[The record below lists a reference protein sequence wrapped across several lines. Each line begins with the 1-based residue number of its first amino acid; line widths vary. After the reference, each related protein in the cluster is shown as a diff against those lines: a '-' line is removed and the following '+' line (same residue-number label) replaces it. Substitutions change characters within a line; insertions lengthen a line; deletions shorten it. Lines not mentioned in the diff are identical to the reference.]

1 MAKKDPFEKF
11 RQATLGAETE
21 SPLKAALTQ
30 ESKAA
35 ATVDTRVPVR
45 PAASSAP
52 AAIPAQAPAVQQQKV
67 SKNESRELVSFHI
80 EKEMKRLLGYIKFD
94 TGKSY
99 GDLYC
104 EAVEDL
110 LRKYGK
116 L

>member
-11 RQATLGAETE
+11 KEATLGGATE

-30 ESKAA
+30 EPK
-35 ATVDTRVPVR
+35 TVEPVDTRVPVR
-45 PAASSAP
+45 PTAAP
-52 AAIPAQAPAVQQQKV
+52 VQAPVSQPEKV
-67 SKNESRELVSFHI
+67 SKNNTRELVSFHI

>member
-11 RQATLGAETE
+11 RQATLGGETK
-21 SPLKAALTQ
+21 SPLKAALSQ
-30 ESKAA
+30 EPKA
-35 ATVDTRVPVR
+35 TEPVDTRVPVR
-45 PAASSAP
+45 PAAP
-52 AAIPAQAPAVQQQKV
+52 AAPVQEPVAQPEKV
-67 SKNESRELVSFHI
+67 SKNNSRELVSFHLD
-80 EKEMKRLLGYIKFD
+80 KELKRLLGYIKFD

>member
-11 RQATLGAETE
+11 RQATLGGEAD

-30 ESKAA
+30 EPK
-35 ATVDTRVPVR
+35 TVQPVDTRVPVR
-45 PAASSAP
+45 PAPP
-52 AAIPAQAPAVQQQKV
+52 AAPVQEPVAQPEKV
-67 SKNESRELVSFHI
+67 SKNNSRELVSFHLD
-80 EKEMKRLLGYIKFD
+80 KELKRLLGYIKFD

>member
-11 RQATLGAETE
+11 RQATLGGETE

-30 ESKAA
+30 EPKAEQP
-35 ATVDTRVPVR
+35 VDTRVPVR
-45 PAASSAP
+45 PVAASEP
-52 AAIPAQAPAVQQQKV
+52 IQAPVAQPEKV
-67 SKNESRELVSFHI
+67 SKNNTRELVSFHI
-80 EKEMKRLLGYIKFD
+80 EKDMKRLLGYITFD

>member
-11 RQATLGAETE
+11 RQATLGGVTE

-30 ESKAA
+30 EPKAVQP
-35 ATVDTRVPVR
+35 VDTRVPVR
-45 PAASSAP
+45 PNAAPVAEP
-52 AAIPAQAPAVQQQKV
+52 VQAPVAQPEKV
-67 SKNESRELVSFHI
+67 SKNNSRELVSFHLD
-80 EKEMKRLLGYIKFD
+80 KELKRLLGYIKFD

>member
-11 RQATLGAETE
+11 RQATLGGETE

-30 ESKAA
+30 EPK
-35 ATVDTRVPVR
+35 TVQPVDTRVPVR
-45 PAASSAP
+45 PSAVAEHTP
-52 AAIPAQAPAVQQQKV
+52 VPVAQPEKV
-67 SKNESRELVSFHI
+67 SKNNTRELVSFHI

>member
-1 MAKKDPFEKF
+1 MAKKDPFDKF
-11 RQATLGAETE
+11 REATLGGATQ
-21 SPLKAALTQ
+21 SPLTAALSQ
-30 ESKAA
+30 EPKKEQ
-35 ATVDTRVPVR
+35 TVDPRVPVR
-45 PAASSAP
+45 PTVQATP
-52 AAIPAQAPAVQQQKV
+52 VQAPVSTPEKV
-67 SKNESRELVSFHI
+67 SKNNTRELVSFHI

-104 EAVEDL
+104 EAVDDL

>member
-11 RQATLGAETE
+11 RQATLGGVTE

-30 ESKAA
+30 EPKAVQP
-35 ATVDTRVPVR
+35 VDTRVPVR
-45 PAASSAP
+45 PNAAPVAEP
-52 AAIPAQAPAVQQQKV
+52 VQAPVAQPEKV
-67 SKNESRELVSFHI
+67 SKNNSRELVSFHLD
-80 EKEMKRLLGYIKFD
+80 KELKRLLGYIKFD

-104 EAVEDL
+104 EAIEDL

>member
-11 RQATLGAETE
+11 RQATLGGEAD

-30 ESKAA
+30 EPK
-35 ATVDTRVPVR
+35 TVQPVDTRVPVR
-45 PAASSAP
+45 PAAP
-52 AAIPAQAPAVQQQKV
+52 AAPVQEPVAQPEKV
-67 SKNESRELVSFHI
+67 SKNNSRELVSFHLY
-80 EKEMKRLLGYIKFD
+80 KEFKRLLGYIKFD

>member
-11 RQATLGAETE
+11 RQATLGGETE

-30 ESKAA
+30 EPKVEPP
-35 ATVDTRVPVR
+35 VDTRVPVR
-45 PAASSAP
+45 PNVAP
-52 AAIPAQAPAVQQQKV
+52 VVAQPVQAPVVQPEKV
-67 SKNESRELVSFHI
+67 SKNNTRELVSFHI

>member
-11 RQATLGAETE
+11 RQATLGGQTE
-21 SPLKAALTQ
+21 SPLKAALAQ
-30 ESKAA
+30 EPKASEP
-35 ATVDTRVPVR
+35 VDPRVPVR
-45 PAASSAP
+45 PVAVPVAAEPVQVP
-52 AAIPAQAPAVQQQKV
+52 AAPQDKV
-67 SKNESRELVSFHI
+67 SKNNTRELVSFHI

>member
-11 RQATLGAETE
+11 RQATLGGETE

-30 ESKAA
+30 ESKA
-35 ATVDTRVPVR
+35 VEPEDNRVPVR
-45 PAASSAP
+45 PAAAETVPVQTP
-52 AAIPAQAPAVQQQKV
+52 ATPSEKT
-67 SKNESRELVSFHI
+67 SKNDTRELVSFHI
-80 EKEMKRLLGYIKFD
+80 EKEFKRLLGYIKFD

>member
-1 MAKKDPFEKF
+1 MAKKDPIEKF
-11 RQATLGAETE
+11 RQATLGGVTE

-30 ESKAA
+30 EPKAEQP
-35 ATVDTRVPVR
+35 VDTRVPVR
-45 PAASSAP
+45 PNAAPVAEP
-52 AAIPAQAPAVQQQKV
+52 VQAPVAQPEKV
-67 SKNESRELVSFHI
+67 SKNNSRELVSFHLD
-80 EKEMKRLLGYIKFD
+80 KELKRLLGYIKFD

>member
-11 RQATLGAETE
+11 RQATLGGETE

-30 ESKAA
+30 EPK
-35 ATVDTRVPVR
+35 TVQPVDTRVPVR
-45 PAASSAP
+45 PAAP
-52 AAIPAQAPAVQQQKV
+52 AAPVQEPVAQPVKV
-67 SKNESRELVSFHI
+67 SKNEKRDLVSFNL
-80 EKEMKRLLGYIKFD
+80 EKEYKRLLGYIKVD

-99 GDLYC
+99 NDLYS

>member
-11 RQATLGAETE
+11 RQATLGGETE

-30 ESKAA
+30 EPK
-35 ATVDTRVPVR
+35 TVQPVDTRVPVR
-45 PAASSAP
+45 PAATLQEP
-52 AAIPAQAPAVQQQKV
+52 VAQPEKV
-67 SKNESRELVSFHI
+67 SKNNSRELVSFHLD
-80 EKEMKRLLGYIKFD
+80 KELKRLLGYIKFD

>member
-11 RQATLGAETE
+11 RQATLGGQTE
-21 SPLKAALTQ
+21 SPLKAALAQ
-30 ESKAA
+30 EPKAEQP
-35 ATVDTRVPVR
+35 VDTRVPVR
-45 PAASSAP
+45 PSAP
-52 AAIPAQAPAVQQQKV
+52 VAAEPVQTPVAQPEKV
-67 SKNESRELVSFHI
+67 SKNNTRELVSFHI

>member
-11 RQATLGAETE
+11 RQATLGGQTE
-21 SPLKAALTQ
+21 SPLKAALAQ
-30 ESKAA
+30 EPKAE
-35 ATVDTRVPVR
+35 TPVDTRVPVR
-45 PAASSAP
+45 PNAAPVAEP
-52 AAIPAQAPAVQQQKV
+52 VQVPVVQPEKV
-67 SKNESRELVSFHI
+67 SKNNSRELVSFHI

>member
-1 MAKKDPFEKF
+1 MFCTNCGTKMEDSVQTCPGC
-11 RQATLGAETE
+11 GAANPSYQQPVVE
-21 SPLKAALTQ
+21 
-30 ESKAA
+30 
-35 ATVDTRVPVR
+35 VPVVAQ
-45 PAASSAP
+45 PV
-52 AAIPAQAPAVQQQKV
+52 QAPVAQPEKV
-67 SKNESRELVSFHI
+67 SKNNTRELVSFHI

>member
-11 RQATLGAETE
+11 RQATLGGQTE
-21 SPLKAALTQ
+21 SPLKAALAQ
-30 ESKAA
+30 EPKAEQL
-35 ATVDTRVPVR
+35 VDARVPVR
-45 PAASSAP
+45 PSAAP
-52 AAIPAQAPAVQQQKV
+52 VAAEPIQTPVAQPEKV
-67 SKNESRELVSFHI
+67 SKNNTRELVSFHL
-80 EKEMKRLLGYIKFD
+80 EKELKRLLGYIKFD

>member
-1 MAKKDPFEKF
+1 MF
-11 RQATLGAETE
+11 L
-21 SPLKAALTQ
+21 LKTIFLLKNTSIDKVINSAI
-30 ESKAA
+30 K
-35 ATVDTRVPVR
+35 V
-45 PAASSAP
+45 AP
-52 AAIPAQAPAVQQQKV
+52 AAPIQEPVAQPEKV
-67 SKNESRELVSFHI
+67 SKNNSRELVSFHLD
-80 EKEMKRLLGYIKFD
+80 KELKRLLGYIKFD

>member
-1 MAKKDPFEKF
+1 MAKKDPFDKF
-11 RQATLGAETE
+11 REATLGGDTQ
-21 SPLKAALTQ
+21 SPLSAALSQ
-30 ESKAA
+30 EPKKE
-35 ATVDTRVPVR
+35 TVDTRVPVR
-45 PAASSAP
+45 PTVP
-52 AAIPAQAPAVQQQKV
+52 AEPVKAQPEKAG
-67 SKNESRELVSFHI
+67 KNETRDLVSFHI

-99 GDLYC
+99 NDLYC

>member
-11 RQATLGAETE
+11 RQATLGGSSE

-30 ESKAA
+30 EPKAEQP
-35 ATVDTRVPVR
+35 VDTRVPVR
-45 PAASSAP
+45 PNAAPVAEP
-52 AAIPAQAPAVQQQKV
+52 VQTPVAQPEKV
-67 SKNESRELVSFHI
+67 SKNNSRELVSFHLD
-80 EKEMKRLLGYIKFD
+80 KELKRLLGYIKFD

>member
-11 RQATLGAETE
+11 RQATLGGETE

-30 ESKAA
+30 EPK
-35 ATVDTRVPVR
+35 TVQPVDTRVPVR
-45 PAASSAP
+45 PSAVSEP
-52 AAIPAQAPAVQQQKV
+52 ALVPVAQPEKV
-67 SKNESRELVSFHI
+67 SKNNTRELVSFHI

>member
-11 RQATLGAETE
+11 RQATLGGVTE

-30 ESKAA
+30 EPKAEQP
-35 ATVDTRVPVR
+35 VDPRVPVR
-45 PAASSAP
+45 PNAAP
-52 AAIPAQAPAVQQQKV
+52 VAAEPVQAPVAQPEKV
-67 SKNESRELVSFHI
+67 SKNNTRELVSFHLD
-80 EKEMKRLLGYIKFD
+80 KELKRLLGYIKFD